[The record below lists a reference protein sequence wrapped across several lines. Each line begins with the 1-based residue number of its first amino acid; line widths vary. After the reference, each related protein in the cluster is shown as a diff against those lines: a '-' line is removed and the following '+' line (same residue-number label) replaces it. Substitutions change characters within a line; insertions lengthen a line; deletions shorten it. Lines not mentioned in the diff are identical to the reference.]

1 MQTVPEIVVED
12 IPIEE
17 YTNYGGSS
25 IHDSGSGSD
34 SGSSDCEQSAS
45 QIDLLNELDVILVFL
60 RSKSQLFQYS
70 ALRAENYRFAVY
82 LVSLLCSGSITVLPL
97 LATYER
103 WLLILISVFGALTT
117 GTIVVSRYADFDI
130 TIQKYNATSKS
141 YTLLETDLTTFKSVN
156 TYSFSYDKYRALY
169 EKIRESEMKILELN
183 NHANI
188 SLSVK
193 RRFPIISTMDIF
205 AEIHK
210 IEDQRKVLSKRQSS
224 VRYEMRKLAFDI
236 DSANIDPQKKSRLKY
251 LHDSKKK
258 IKDDLDKINY
268 TDIVNNIECER
279 RDYSDSCW
287 FIHL

>member
-25 IHDSGSGSD
+25 LNDSGSDD

-45 QIDLLNELDVILVFL
+45 QIDLLHELDVILVFL

-70 ALRAENYRFAVY
+70 ALRTENYRFAVY
-82 LVSLLCSGSITVLPL
+82 VVSLLCSGSITVLPL

-103 WLLILISVFGALTT
+103 WLLILISVFGAFTT

-130 TIQKYNATSKS
+130 TIQKYKTASKS
-141 YTLLETDLTTFKSVN
+141 YTSLETDLTTFKSVN

-183 NHANI
+183 NNAEL

-210 IEDQRKVLSKRQSS
+210 IEDQRKVLSKRETK

-268 TDIVNNIECER
+268 ADIVSDIECESC
-279 RDYSDSCW
+279 DYSDSCW

>member
-1 MQTVPEIVVED
+1 MMQTVPEIVVED

-25 IHDSGSGSD
+25 IHDSGSDD
-34 SGSSDCEQSAS
+34 SGSSDHEQSAS

-97 LATYER
+97 LATYEK
-103 WLLILISVFGALTT
+103 WLLILISLFGAFST
-117 GTIVVSRYADFDI
+117 GTIIMTRYAEFDI
-130 TIQKYNATSKS
+130 TIQKYKTASKS

-183 NHANI
+183 NNAEL

-193 RRFPIISTMDIF
+193 RRFPFISTVDIF
-205 AEIHK
+205 AQIHK
-210 IEDQRKVLSKRQSS
+210 IEDQRKAISKRQTS
-224 VRYEMRKLAFDI
+224 VRYEIRKLAFDI

-268 TDIVNNIECER
+268 TDIIRDIECEC

>member
-1 MQTVPEIVVED
+1 MMQTVPEIVVED

-25 IHDSGSGSD
+25 LHDSGSD
-34 SGSSDCEQSAS
+34 SGSSDNEQSAS

-82 LVSLLCSGSITVLPL
+82 VVSLLCSGSITVLPL
-97 LATYER
+97 LATYGQ
-103 WLLILISVFGALTT
+103 WLLILISIFGAFTT
-117 GTIVVSRYADFDI
+117 GTIVVSRFADFDI
-130 TIQKYNATSKS
+130 TIQKYKTTSKS
-141 YTLLETDLTTFKSVN
+141 YTSLETDLTTFKSVN

-183 NHANI
+183 NNAEL

-193 RRFPIISTMDIF
+193 RRFPIISTIDIF
-205 AEIHK
+205 AQIHK
-210 IEDQRKVLSKRQSS
+210 IEDQRNALSKRQTM
-224 VRYEMRKLAFDI
+224 VRYEIRKLAFDI
-236 DSANIDPQKKSRLKY
+236 DSENIDPQKKSRLKY

-258 IKDDLDKINY
+258 IKDDLEKINY
-268 TDIVNNIECER
+268 AGIVSDIERER
-279 RDYSDSCW
+279 RYYSDSCW

>member
-25 IHDSGSGSD
+25 LNDSGSDD

-45 QIDLLNELDVILVFL
+45 QIDLLHELDVILVFL

-70 ALRAENYRFAVY
+70 ALRTENYRFAVY
-82 LVSLLCSGSITVLPL
+82 VVSLLCSGSITVLPL

-103 WLLILISVFGALTT
+103 WLLILISVFGAFTT

-130 TIQKYNATSKS
+130 TIQKYKTASKS
-141 YTLLETDLTTFKSVN
+141 YTSLETDLTTFKSVN

-183 NHANI
+183 NNAEL

-210 IEDQRKVLSKRQSS
+210 IEDQRKVLSKRETK

-251 LHDSKKK
+251 LQDSKKK

-268 TDIVNNIECER
+268 TDIVNDIECER

>member
-25 IHDSGSGSD
+25 IHDSGSDD

-97 LATYER
+97 LATYGE

-183 NHANI
+183 NHANV

-268 TDIVNNIECER
+268 TDIVNNIESER

>member
-25 IHDSGSGSD
+25 IHDSGSDD
-34 SGSSDCEQSAS
+34 SGSSDHEQSAS

-70 ALRAENYRFAVY
+70 ALRAENCRFAVY

-130 TIQKYNATSKS
+130 TIQKYNMTSKS
-141 YTLLETDLTTFKSVN
+141 YTLLETELTTFKSVN

-183 NHANI
+183 NHAEL

-205 AEIHK
+205 AEIYK
-210 IEDQRKVLSKRQSS
+210 IEDQRKVLSKRETK

-251 LHDSKKK
+251 LQDSKKK

-268 TDIVNNIECER
+268 TDIVRDIECER